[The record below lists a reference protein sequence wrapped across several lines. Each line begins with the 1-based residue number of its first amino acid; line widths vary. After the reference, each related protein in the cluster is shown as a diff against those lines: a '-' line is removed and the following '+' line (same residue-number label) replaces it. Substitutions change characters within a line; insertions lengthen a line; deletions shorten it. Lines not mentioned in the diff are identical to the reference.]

1 VNFKIKEMPK
11 ESHKFNKRTKE
22 SMDLCEDLA
31 KQLEE
36 TNGRQKWIVK
46 NEKPNVP
53 LNGVLANKFADS
65 FQIGLNNKR
74 RTAFKEKGINS
85 LKQFIS
91 YFYSL
96 RLRENCRIGDDNDVQ
111 NCVIIINTLTET
123 LLKHRLKQFP
133 EEIRGLVAHKLMNKG
148 IIDSFM
154 NDYQINCDTFESNLN
169 EGQQITHLLN
179 KNDEQNCETVEQLV
193 NSEQMSPFNEPQ
205 INKTQAQNQVKEE
218 QIHSIRVETE
228 VKELQTKTR
237 EVDNQLLFSSNDTKD
252 SVEST
257 HDNMTQIQTTLSDN
271 EIAD

>member
-1 VNFKIKEMPK
+1 MPN

-36 TNGRQKWIVK
+36 TNGRQKWIVN

-53 LNGVLANKFADS
+53 QNEILANKFADS
-65 FQIGLNNKR
+65 FETGINNKR
-74 RTAFKEKGINS
+74 RTAFKQKGINS

-96 RLRENCRIGDDNDVQ
+96 RLRENCLIGDDNDVQ

-133 EEIRGLVAHKLMNKG
+133 EQIRGLVAHKLINKG
-148 IIDSFM
+148 IIDSFAK
-154 NDYQINCDTFESNLN
+154 DYQINCDAFESNLN
-169 EGQQITHLLN
+169 EGQQITNLFN
-179 KNDEQNCETVEQLV
+179 KNDQQNCQTVDQLV
-193 NSEQMSPFNEPQ
+193 NSEQTCEPQ
-205 INKTQAQNQVKEE
+205 IHKTQVQNQVK
-218 QIHSIRVETE
+218 QVRIHSIRVE
-228 VKELQTKTR
+228 TKTR

-257 HDNMTQIQTTLSDN
+257 DRNMTQIETTLSDN
-271 EIAD
+271 QIAD

>member
-1 VNFKIKEMPK
+1 
-11 ESHKFNKRTKE
+11 
-22 SMDLCEDLA
+22 MDLCADLA

-53 LNGVLANKFADS
+53 QNGILANKFADS

-74 RTAFKEKGINS
+74 RTAIKEKGINS

-133 EEIRGLVAHKLMNKG
+133 EEIRGLVAHKLINKG

-154 NDYQINCDTFESNLN
+154 NEYQINCHTFESNLN

-179 KNDEQNCETVEQLV
+179 KNDEQNSETVEQLV
-193 NSEQMSPFNEPQ
+193 DSQLMSNFNEPQ
-205 INKTQAQNQVKEE
+205 THTTQVQNEVKQV

-228 VKELQTKTR
+228 VKELETKTK
-237 EVDNQLLFSSNDTKD
+237 EVDNELLFSSNDTKD
-252 SVEST
+252 SVQST
-257 HDNMTQIQTTLSDN
+257 DDNMTEIETTLSDN